1 MILSLNMHALWFSRK
16 IALMHLL
23 RNGIAFLV
31 LFCTIAATWG
41 AAQAAPSILVFG
53 DSLSASYGIAE
64 KRGWVALLAERL
76 KREKLDYSVVNA
88 SISGETTAGGL
99 GRLPRMLE
107 THRPAVV
114 VLELGAND
122 GLRGLSVAAMK
133 KNLAAMIAMAQK
145 AGAKVL
151 LVGVRMPPNY
161 GPEYTKAFDASFAEV
176 SKAHRTAVLP
186 YFFDGFGEKRE
197 LFLPDRIHPAEQ
209 AQALLLE
216 NVWKALRPLLK

>member
-1 MILSLNMHALWFSRK
+1 M
-16 IALMHLL
+16 
-23 RNGIAFLV
+23 
-31 LFCTIAATWG
+31 WG
-41 AAQAAPSILVFG
+41 TAQAAPNILVFG

-64 KRGWVALLAERL
+64 KRGWVSLLGERL
-76 KREKLDYSVVNA
+76 KRERFDYSVVNA

-107 THRPAVV
+107 MHRPAVV

-133 KNLAAMIAMAQK
+133 KNLAAMIGMAQK

-161 GPEYTKAFDASFAEV
+161 GPEYTNAFDASFAELA
-176 SKAHRTAVLP
+176 KAHRTAVLP
-186 YFFDGFGEKRE
+186 FLFDGFGEKRE
-197 LFLPDRIHPAEQ
+197 MFLPDRIHPNEQ

-216 NVWKALRPLLK
+216 NIWKALKPLLGKN